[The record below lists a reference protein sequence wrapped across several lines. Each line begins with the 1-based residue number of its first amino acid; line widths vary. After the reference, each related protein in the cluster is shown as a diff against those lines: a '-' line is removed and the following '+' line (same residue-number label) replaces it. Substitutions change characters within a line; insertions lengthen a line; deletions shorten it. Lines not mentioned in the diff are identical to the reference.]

1 MVPSFH
7 GTRSPIGGTITKPGR
22 LTDPASILTH
32 GTSVSGMTGVSPLS
46 GRGWICEPVP
56 VARCGAWSDGM
67 ARSNDRTG
75 SPTEEAIGA

>member
-22 LTDPASILTH
+22 LTDTALIPTRGAP
-32 GTSVSGMTGVSPLS
+32 SVNGMTGVSPLS

-56 VARCGAWSDGM
+56 VAARGAPTDGM

-75 SPTEEAIGA
+75 SL